1 MSTEIENALGA
12 MGFEITSGEV
22 AEGTSLDAPSFEPPQ
37 GAEVLDF
44 SGIANEPTTEP
55 TPEPTADIQAPVT
68 PEPEAQPEPVVAQS
82 SLNTNPEPEMS
93 EQEFEAAIASYV
105 SERLGV
111 SVDSLEQ
118 LAAFLEAQQT
128 PSIDERVKAIADF
141 VEETGRDP
149 YDWFRYQSIN
159 PSEMD
164 DLSAVK
170 MQLAVDYP
178 NLSNEDINL
187 LVASKYKVDEDIYS
201 DDEVRLAKIQLKID
215 ADKAKRDIDKLRENY
230 RMPVKREEPAQAEVQ
245 SPIDESWI
253 RTMSQEVDALEAL
266 TFDLNGQEFNFGL
279 NDQYKSSLK
288 DKNARLDEFFDQYVD
303 ESGSWD
309 FETLNAHRA
318 LLDNIDEIASA
329 IYKQGLSDGQRK
341 LVETAANVDV
351 TSPRVAETK
360 NADSVAAQIFNYL
373 NSNDGLRLKI

>member
-22 AEGTSLDAPSFEPPQ
+22 AEGTSLDSPSFEPPQ

-44 SGIANEPTTEP
+44 SQPTAEP
-55 TPEPTADIQAPVT
+55 TPEPVDDYQEPTT
-68 PEPEAQPEPVVAQS
+68 PEPEVQQESVLTQS
-82 SLNTNPEPEMS
+82 SLDTNPEPEMS
-93 EQEFEAAIASYV
+93 EEEFEAAIASYV

-111 SVDSLEQ
+111 SVDNLEQ

-164 DLSAVK
+164 DLSAVRL
-170 MQLAVDYP
+170 QLAVDYP
-178 NLSNEDINL
+178 NLSNEDIDL
-187 LVASKYKVDEDIYS
+187 LVKSKYKVDEDIYS
-201 DDEVRLAKIQLKID
+201 DEEIRLSKIQLKID
-215 ADKAKRDIDKLRENY
+215 ADKAKRDIDQLRENY
-230 RMPVKREEPAQAEVQ
+230 RMPVKREEPTQEEVQ
-245 SPIDESWI
+245 SPIDENWI
-253 RTMSQEVDALEAL
+253 RTMSQEVDSLEAL
-266 TFDLNGQEFNFGL
+266 SFDLGDIEFNFGL

-303 ESGSWD
+303 ESGSWN
-309 FETLNAHRA
+309 FEMLNAHRA
-318 LLDNIDEIASA
+318 LVDNIDEIVGA

-373 NSNDGLRLKI
+373 NGNDGLRLKI

>member
-44 SGIANEPTTEP
+44 SGIANEPTTEL
-55 TPEPTADIQAPVT
+55 TPEPTADIKAPVT
-68 PEPEAQPEPVVAQS
+68 PEPEVQPEPVMAQS
-82 SLNTNPEPEMS
+82 SLDTNPEPEMS

-215 ADKAKRDIDKLRENY
+215 ADKAKRDIEKLRENY

-245 SPIDESWI
+245 SPIDENWI

-266 TFDLNGQEFNFGL
+266 TFQLGDQEFNFGL

-303 ESGSWD
+303 ESGSWN
-309 FETLNAHRA
+309 FEALNAHRA
-318 LLDNIDEIASA
+318 LVDNIDEIASA